1 MAKLTKAMT
10 ASLLLIANSAQGFAY
25 LSAAEGKPLVQA
37 GLVEQNDEMLDPND
51 NTKVACRLTD
61 AGKAALPKQKETT
74 TVNTQTAT
82 ATPAATGGFAI
93 ITNAVAPPIKRGFT
107 KSDRAPKYPFADMA
121 VGASFF
127 VPNTDE
133 VPDAVKS
140 MGSTVSNANKKY
152 SKPTG
157 QMETVVRT
165 VREGRKA
172 KLDANGAKMKE
183 TVQVPVLA
191 YERKFSARPVKGGE
205 KYGEWVAPADGA
217 LVFRTQ

>member
-10 ASLLLIANSAQGFAY
+10 SALQKIAASAEGFAY
-25 LSAAEGKPLVQA
+25 LSMAEGKPLVEA
-37 GLVEQNDEMLDPND
+37 GLIQKNDEMLDPND

-61 AGKAALPKQKETT
+61 AGKAALPKQKESA
-74 TVNTQTAT
+74 VNTQTAT